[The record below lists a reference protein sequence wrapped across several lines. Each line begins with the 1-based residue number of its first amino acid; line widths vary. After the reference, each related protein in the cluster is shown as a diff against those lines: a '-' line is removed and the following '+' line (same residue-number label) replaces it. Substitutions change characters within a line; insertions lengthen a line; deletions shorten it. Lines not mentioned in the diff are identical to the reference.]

1 MLQSSAPGSALARGP
16 RTGSTAKAVTPSGLL
31 LVEFVEH
38 EVAQEG
44 RERTALW
51 GPLVHRAD
59 QAIFHHP
66 GLEKRPA
73 RTAGTRRA
81 YVGGRGSVTCWAWRP
96 IRPRLANSC
105 LSAGQATHSPS
116 PSFSTACR
124 PSRMIRSAKQPWPR
138 S

>member
-66 GLEKRPA
+66 GLEKRPDELEHTFIGHPRGDA
-73 RTAGTRRA
+73 RHLGARIGLTAVLHTWGSALTHHPHAHIIVPGGGFSPDSQRA
-81 YVGGRGSVTCWAWRP
+81 
-96 IRPRLANSC
+96 
-105 LSAGQATHSPS
+105 
-116 PSFSTACR
+116 
-124 PSRMIRSAKQPWPR
+124 
-138 S
+138 